1 MKKILNNFCLIIIG
15 LLILSSCSKA
25 TSYESADAMIDNLK
39 VDLKS
44 ITVDDLK
51 LKMDDLDAYIF
62 LIDVREPAEHNFGY
76 IPSSINIPT
85 GLVIFN
91 TGNDAFWDS
100 EMTYKPELT
109 DEIIV
114 YCKKGKRSVLAANL
128 LTQIGYTNVTY
139 VEGGWKAW
147 ELTFPLLYD
156 KNLDAAAHPEV
167 ADEGGC

>member
-1 MKKILNNFCLIIIG
+1 MKKILNNLTLFIVA
-15 LLILSSCSKA
+15 LLLFNSCSKS
-25 TSYESADAMIDNLK
+25 TTYESPDAMIDNLK

-51 LKMDDLDAYIF
+51 LKLDDLDAYIF

-76 IPSSINIPT
+76 IPGSINIPA

-91 TGNDAFWDS
+91 AGNDAFWES
-100 EMTYKPELT
+100 EMMYKPELT

-128 LTQIGYTNVTY
+128 LKQIGYKNITY

-147 ELTFPLLYD
+147 ELTYPLLYD
-156 KNLDAAAHPEV
+156 KNLDANAHPEV
-167 ADEGGC
+167 KDEGGC